1 QEYNGLRNGWIET
14 RQQWMSEPE
23 RAYKYQTS
31 QLLLAI
37 RVVNRETA
45 DNQTPPAID
54 PVSGDGPPDFSSPE
68 VQRERLVRQRTLS
81 ADEALEERYDEQAR
95 ALFQRLY
102 EEALA
107 NYQRYIDQS
116 AHAYV
121 AACRSQQFVR
131 IEQHDYDGA
140 NRPSGLAYCQTMA
153 RCLEGGISEAPPP
166 QDKDSH
172 TQNPPADTGPTAS
185 LWSDWLK
192 NPQSPVYRAL
202 LVRDKK
208 LLADLLPSFNAETDE
223 SEWNDTEK
231 LYSTIVALIGS
242 DEFKHSVRPHLQ
254 LAMAQLLGALNSAAA
269 RLQPALSP
277 AVARVVSR
285 LNSAVQLLYNGVHL
299 TQLKVTMTLGQ
310 YYALQSEYLRSL
322 QQKAADA
329 IDRTWDSA
337 KDKLGEIDHEARQA
351 RKQVRPIIQN
361 GLLSLAVLHPKIADH
376 TVTISVWVE
385 GKVTELQDSLMRQA
399 NLGVDH
405 LGRSA
410 HALLVN
416 VTVGLGTL
424 DPQTRKLLQGLKV
437 STQQA
442 AHWVRTGFTGLRG
455 VATSSELLLAI
466 GGLYFASDSLKKNIE
481 EAEKAI
487 GDKSDE
493 ARLALYGS
501 SLGVLG
507 GGVEIVGIALE
518 KGAEQAQ
525 KIGGLSAR
533 ASAAAK
539 ATAHAGNIVI
549 RVGGSISAVS
559 GLYDATQAGFAASR
573 SLKGGDTSASNLY
586 RAAAVVSGAGA
597 VAGIWAAVGS
607 SALLGPLGV
616 AILLSLSGYAFLKWA
631 EGQES
636 TPLERWARRCYFG
649 YHNET
654 PPIHW
659 NKPEHAAQAV
669 AELNAATMGIQAGV
683 NFSLRLVETD
693 SPGNMGKSSA
703 ILRRQL
709 EYRLV
714 LPLFDAERSAYRWS
728 LTVHRHGDGAADQ
741 HLGGEVVAQGNL
753 NPPELAT
760 PASKRQTALAA
771 PKLPKKPDYQAS
783 STTPTLN
790 IRTVT
795 SADARTLQIKDIKG
809 AIELLPDSRRH
820 NIEAATLSL
829 TYWPNRDILDAYA
842 ELTLM
847 DHQ

>member
-1 QEYNGLRNGWIET
+1 
-14 RQQWMSEPE
+14 
-23 RAYKYQTS
+23 
-31 QLLLAI
+31 
-37 RVVNRETA
+37 
-45 DNQTPPAID
+45 
-54 PVSGDGPPDFSSPE
+54 
-68 VQRERLVRQRTLS
+68 
-81 ADEALEERYDEQAR
+81 
-95 ALFQRLY
+95 
-102 EEALA
+102 
-107 NYQRYIDQS
+107 
-116 AHAYV
+116 
-121 AACRSQQFVR
+121 
-131 IEQHDYDGA
+131 
-140 NRPSGLAYCQTMA
+140 
-153 RCLEGGISEAPPP
+153 
-166 QDKDSH
+166 
-172 TQNPPADTGPTAS
+172 
-185 LWSDWLK
+185 
-192 NPQSPVYRAL
+192 
-202 LVRDKK
+202 
-208 LLADLLPSFNAETDE
+208 
-223 SEWNDTEK
+223 
-231 LYSTIVALIGS
+231 
-242 DEFKHSVRPHLQ
+242 
-254 LAMAQLLGALNSAAA
+254 
-269 RLQPALSP
+269 
-277 AVARVVSR
+277 
-285 LNSAVQLLYNGVHL
+285 
-299 TQLKVTMTLGQ
+299 
-310 YYALQSEYLRSL
+310 
-322 QQKAADA
+322 
-329 IDRTWDSA
+329 
-337 KDKLGEIDHEARQA
+337 
-351 RKQVRPIIQN
+351 
-361 GLLSLAVLHPKIADH
+361 
-376 TVTISVWVE
+376 
-385 GKVTELQDSLMRQA
+385 
-399 NLGVDH
+399 
-405 LGRSA
+405 
-410 HALLVN
+410 
-416 VTVGLGTL
+416 TL

-455 VATSSELLLAI
+455 VAASSELLLAM
-466 GGLYFASDSLKKNIE
+466 GGLYFASDSLKKNVE

-507 GGVEIVGIALE
+507 GGIEIVGIALE

-533 ASAAAK
+533 ASAVAK

-636 TPLERWARRCYFG
+636 TPLDRWARRCYFG
-649 YHNET
+649 FHNET

-659 NKPEHAAQAV
+659 DKPEHASMAI
-669 AELNAATMGIQAGV
+669 AELNAATMGVEAGV

-693 SPGNMGKSSA
+693 SPGNMSKSSA

-728 LTVHRHGDGAADQ
+728 LTVHRHGDGAVDQ
-741 HLGGEVVAQGNL
+741 YTGGEVVAQGNL
-753 NPPELAT
+753 NPPGLAT
-760 PASKRQTALAA
+760 PASKRQTALAV

-795 SADARTLQIKDIKG
+795 SADARTLQVKDIKG
-809 AIELLPDSRRH
+809 AIQLLPDSRRH

>member
-1 QEYNGLRNGWIET
+1 
-14 RQQWMSEPE
+14 M
-23 RAYKYQTS
+23 
-31 QLLLAI
+31 
-37 RVVNRETA
+37 
-45 DNQTPPAID
+45 
-54 PVSGDGPPDFSSPE
+54 
-68 VQRERLVRQRTLS
+68 
-81 ADEALEERYDEQAR
+81 
-95 ALFQRLY
+95 
-102 EEALA
+102 
-107 NYQRYIDQS
+107 
-116 AHAYV
+116 
-121 AACRSQQFVR
+121 
-131 IEQHDYDGA
+131 
-140 NRPSGLAYCQTMA
+140 
-153 RCLEGGISEAPPP
+153 
-166 QDKDSH
+166 
-172 TQNPPADTGPTAS
+172 
-185 LWSDWLK
+185 
-192 NPQSPVYRAL
+192 
-202 LVRDKK
+202 
-208 LLADLLPSFNAETDE
+208 
-223 SEWNDTEK
+223 
-231 LYSTIVALIGS
+231 
-242 DEFKHSVRPHLQ
+242 
-254 LAMAQLLGALNSAAA
+254 
-269 RLQPALSP
+269 
-277 AVARVVSR
+277 
-285 LNSAVQLLYNGVHL
+285 
-299 TQLKVTMTLGQ
+299 
-310 YYALQSEYLRSL
+310 
-322 QQKAADA
+322 
-329 IDRTWDSA
+329 
-337 KDKLGEIDHEARQA
+337 
-351 RKQVRPIIQN
+351 
-361 GLLSLAVLHPKIADH
+361 
-376 TVTISVWVE
+376 
-385 GKVTELQDSLMRQA
+385 
-399 NLGVDH
+399 
-405 LGRSA
+405 
-410 HALLVN
+410 
-416 VTVGLGTL
+416 
-424 DPQTRKLLQGLKV
+424 
-437 STQQA
+437 
-442 AHWVRTGFTGLRG
+442 
-455 VATSSELLLAI
+455 
-466 GGLYFASDSLKKNIE
+466 
-481 EAEKAI
+481 
-487 GDKSDE
+487 
-493 ARLALYGS
+493 
-501 SLGVLG
+501 
-507 GGVEIVGIALE
+507 
-518 KGAEQAQ
+518 
-525 KIGGLSAR
+525 
-533 ASAAAK
+533 
-539 ATAHAGNIVI
+539 
-549 RVGGSISAVS
+549 S